1 MKNPMTPLGIEL
13 ATFRQ
18 MLYLESNKN
27 LTTSRN
33 RLQNSLSSIVI
44 RNNEILDLK
53 SSY

>member
-1 MKNPMTPLGIEL
+1 MGIET

-27 LTTSRN
+27 LTTSRSL
-33 RLQNSLSSIVI
+33 LQNSLNSIVI
-44 RNNEILDLK
+44 PNNETLDLK